1 VTDEETFSVKTHRS
15 LRYVFTRTGG
25 SGVSARR
32 EPPAVTA
39 RIRVSR
45 GLIIP
50 ALVFAGAGAAIAA
63 SAGHGTADHVQA
75 TAYQRADSV
84 ALWARTGSKKFCEI
98 DGKPW
103 MYAAVDNKPWMYI
116 QIDSKPWMYVAN
128 KPWMYVA
135 SKPWMYAVSAGGK
148 AGLAKCPASVKKAV
162 PVTGTAT
169 GVDAP
174 A

>member
-1 VTDEETFSVKTHRS
+1 MKTHRS

-63 SAGHGTADHVQA
+63 SAGHGAGDHVQG

-84 ALWARTGSKKFCEI
+84 ALWARIGSKKFCEI

-103 MYAAVDNKPWMYI
+103 MYAAIANKPWMYI
-116 QIDSKPWMYVAN
+116 V
-128 KPWMYVA
+128 
-135 SKPWMYAVSAGGK
+135 SKPWMYAVSSGDK

-162 PVTGTAT
+162 PVTGSAT